1 MKIYDQN
8 GKLTGAACNCCGKI
22 VLQENGV
29 LKEDFASFKKE
40 WGYFSKK
47 DGIVHSF
54 DLCEACYDR
63 LTGDFR
69 IPVAEEKKTELL

>member
-29 LKEDFASFKKE
+29 LKEDFDSFKKE
-40 WGYFSKK
+40 QGYFSKK
-47 DGIVHSF
+47 DGTVHSF